1 MALIHEGQIEQV
13 GKPKEL
19 FFSPESEKTSEF
31 FGMPNI
37 LECEYSNI
45 LGQGLVEVSCGGMPI
60 VLPYEG
66 NALKK
71 IAIFPRDIHV
81 STKKPPGPE
90 INRFKG
96 IATEIE
102 PSNLIARVKVKAGGN
117 ILLAELPLEVFNEMN
132 LIVGQEVFLILKL
145 RRLRFTEVEA

>member
-1 MALIHEGQIEQV
+1 MELRQILKSLGITTLFVTHDLIEAEEIADRMALIHEGQIEQV
-13 GKPKEL
+13 GRPKEL
-19 FFSPESEKTSEF
+19 FFSPGSEKISEF

-71 IAIFPRDIHV
+71 VAIFPRDIHV
-81 STKKPPGPE
+81 SANKPPGPE
-90 INRFKG
+90 LNRFKG
-96 IATEIE
+96 IVSEIE
-102 PSNLIARVKVKAGGN
+102 SSDL
-117 ILLAELPLEVFNEMN
+117 
-132 LIVGQEVFLILKL
+132 
-145 RRLRFTEVEA
+145 